1 MAKKK
6 TVKKSRAKK
15 QDKGW
20 VNKYTLTTLV
30 FFVWLAFFDK
40 YNFITQFKLANNV
53 EKLENQKAD
62 YERMLDEAVVERETI
77 NQNIEKYGREKYLF
91 HKENEEIILIK

>member
-6 TVKKSRAKK
+6 TVKKSKGKK

-30 FFVWLAFFDK
+30 FLVWLAFFDK
-40 YNFITQFKLANNV
+40 YNFITQFKLSNNV
-53 EKLENQKAD
+53 EKLENQKTD

-77 NQNIEKYGREKYLF
+77 NKNIEKYGREKYLF